1 MAQKK
6 TREYY
11 PEIQGGSVL
20 FMLLIRQS
28 GDSLNKKKEKNNMEN
43 R

>member
-6 TREYY
+6 TGEYY

-28 GDSLNKKKEKNNMEN
+28 GDSLK
-43 R
+43 